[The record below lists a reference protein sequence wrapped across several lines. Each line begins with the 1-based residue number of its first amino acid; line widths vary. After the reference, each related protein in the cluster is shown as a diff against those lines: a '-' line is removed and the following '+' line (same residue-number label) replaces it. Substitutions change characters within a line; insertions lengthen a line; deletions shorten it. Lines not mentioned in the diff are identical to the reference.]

1 MFRGDFDV
9 EKSATL
15 RRECVLLDLKILI
28 CDMKIKDNRGKI
40 PQQTVGRY

>member
-1 MFRGDFDV
+1 MRLRCRKERHS
-9 EKSATL
+9 EKRMT
-15 RRECVLLDLKILI
+15 CVFLDLKILI